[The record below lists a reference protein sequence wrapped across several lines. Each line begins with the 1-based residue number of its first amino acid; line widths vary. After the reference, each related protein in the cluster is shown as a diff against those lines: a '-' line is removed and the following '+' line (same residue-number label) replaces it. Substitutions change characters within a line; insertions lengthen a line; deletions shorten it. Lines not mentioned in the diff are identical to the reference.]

1 MNPLSNIRPVMF
13 AFYAFIILSVI
24 LSGCKKAPDPT
35 ITFTIKFDALQDRL
49 DSNGQPTTT
58 TTASAQTPVFN
69 KIGINY
75 FELSS
80 DANTLL
86 GTGNIL
92 LNTPDI
98 TVAGSTNKAVDF
110 SQLKMLADGDV
121 LVTMPLKNFA
131 AGQYQYARLSVP
143 YLNFDVAFNL
153 LDVPFAGD
161 FLDERGAVAAFL
173 APNTFI
179 TNYKVFDKTQTING
193 TKKRGAWSFETK
205 LSPGYTAYNNIY
217 NGQIPDST
225 ITVVN
230 PLRLTSPIPSGA
242 SVITGKFAVPL
253 TITGTET
260 QNISVVLSLSI
271 NKSFEWQDKL
281 RKNGKW
287 DIEAQA
293 NTGATVYEPLID
305 LGLRGLSAS
314 FENK

>member
-1 MNPLSNIRPVMF
+1 MNPLLNIRSLLF
-13 AFYAFIILSVI
+13 AFSLFIILY
-24 LSGCKKAPDPT
+24 GCKKAPDPT
-35 ITFTIKFDALQDRL
+35 ITFTVKFDALQDRL
-49 DSNGQPTTT
+49 DANGQPTSTS
-58 TTASAQTPVFN
+58 TASAQTPVFN

-80 DANTLL
+80 DVNTLL

-92 LNTPDI
+92 LNTPDVA
-98 TVAGSTNKAVDF
+98 VAGSTDKAVDF
-110 SQLKMLADGDV
+110 SQLKMLADGEV
-121 LVTMPLKNFA
+121 LITMPLKNFA

-153 LDVPFAGD
+153 LNVPFAGD
-161 FLDERGAVAAFL
+161 FLDERGAFAAFL

-179 TNYKVFDKTQTING
+179 TNYKVFDKTQNVNG
-193 TKKRGAWSFETK
+193 IKKRGAWSFETK
-205 LSPGYTAYNNIY
+205 LSLGYAAYNNIY

-225 ITVVN
+225 VTVVN

-242 SVITGKFAVPL
+242 SIITGKFAVPL

-260 QNISVVLSLSI
+260 QNINVVVSLSI
-271 NKSFEWQDKL
+271 NKSFEWQDKI

-293 NTGATVYEPLID
+293 NTGAPVYEPITD
-305 LGLRGLSAS
+305 FGLRGLNVI

>member
-1 MNPLSNIRPVMF
+1 MNPLSNIRFLLF
-13 AFYAFIILSVI
+13 AVGLFFILY
-24 LSGCKKAPDPT
+24 GCKKAPDPT
-35 ITFTIKFDALQDRL
+35 ITFTVRFDALQDRL
-49 DSNGQPTTT
+49 DANGQPTTS
-58 TTASAQTPVFN
+58 TTATAQTPVFN

-75 FELSS
+75 FELSAG
-80 DANTLL
+80 ANTLL
-86 GTGNIL
+86 GAGNIL

-98 TVAGSTNKAVDF
+98 AVSGSSVKAVDF

-131 AGQYQYARLSVP
+131 PGQYQYARLSVP
-143 YLNFDVAFNL
+143 YLNFDAAFNL

-161 FLDERGAVAAFL
+161 FLDERGTIAAFL

-179 TNYKVFDKTQTING
+179 TDYKIFDKTQTING
-193 TKKRGAWSFETK
+193 TKKRGEWSFETK
-205 LSPGYTAYNNIY
+205 LSPGYVAYNKIY
-217 NGQIPDST
+217 NGQTPDST

-230 PLRLTSPIPSGA
+230 PLRLTSPIPSSS

-260 QNISVVLSLSI
+260 QNISVVLSLST

-293 NTGATVYEPLID
+293 NTGATVYEPLTD
-305 LGLRGLSAS
+305 FGLRGLVVS